1 MSIFVEYYGDMERVF
16 EGKKALV
23 VGGTGGIGK
32 EVSVRLMSLGA
43 DVTVIGR
50 HPLEGAVFLDINL
63 DCRENWG
70 IISERAAQTEI
81 LCCARGPFLQKSL
94 EDTTATEWD
103 TVVGANLVFP
113 GMLVSAALP
122 RMMDSGWGR
131 IAFLGGTRT
140 DTVHGFRT
148 NAVYGAAKIGL
159 SSLVRSVGEYYG
171 RFGITCNAV
180 CPGFVDTEYSGEQEK
195 KVLAAKNPDGKL
207 VSAGDV
213 AESLLF
219 LMKNPIYNGVVLK
232 VDKGW
237 HPGFC

>member
-1 MSIFVEYYGDMERVF
+1 MERVF
-16 EGKKALV
+16 EGKRALV

-32 EVSVRLMSLGA
+32 EISVRLMALGA
-43 DVTVIGR
+43 DVTVLGR

-70 IISERAAQTEI
+70 IISERASQTDI
-81 LCCARGPFLQKSL
+81 VCCARGPFLQKSL
-94 EDTTATEWD
+94 EDTTAVEWD

-122 RMMDSGWGR
+122 RMMASGWGR

-140 DTVHGFRT
+140 DIVRGFKT

-159 SSLVRSVGEYYG
+159 SSLVRSVGENYG
-171 RFGITCNAV
+171 HYGITCNAV

-207 VSAGDV
+207 ISAGDV

-219 LMKNPIYNGVVLK
+219 LMKNPIYNGVVLQ